1 MRMNKYDLITE
12 IAMLCDERDAYKRE
26 LEDLQRGINAC
37 TAASEGEGFNAT
49 DLMCLKAGRKKIF
62 SDCTYSWRTVSATR
76 NDETGA
82 IEVTTFEKFRKEAF
96 NRCPDSMSKREFFE
110 YFDGEFRA
118 MYEEQK
124 DKAIAELKESEA
136 KEGEDD

>member
-1 MRMNKYDLITE
+1 MRISKYELITE
-12 IAMLCDERDAYKRE
+12 IAMLCDELEAAKRE
-26 LEDLQRGINAC
+26 ISDWQRVVDVC
-37 TAASEGEGFNAT
+37 EKTSEGEGLSAT
-49 DLMCLKAGRKKIF
+49 DMMCLKAGRKKIF

-124 DKAIAELKESEA
+124 ATAIKNLKEEER
-136 KEGEDD
+136 EGEDD